1 MDSIFKDEVTLTT
14 MRVPEPPITLC
25 EEEGK
30 LLENYAGLA
39 MQAIIGSIEPLKSQE
54 DYDHISV
61 AKDAFQFAQAMMQ
74 IRYLSKK

>member
-1 MDSIFKDEVTLTT
+1 MLAALLIGAASLWYTNKLVNKLS
-14 MRVPEPPITLC
+14 

-54 DYDHISV
+54 DYDHVSV